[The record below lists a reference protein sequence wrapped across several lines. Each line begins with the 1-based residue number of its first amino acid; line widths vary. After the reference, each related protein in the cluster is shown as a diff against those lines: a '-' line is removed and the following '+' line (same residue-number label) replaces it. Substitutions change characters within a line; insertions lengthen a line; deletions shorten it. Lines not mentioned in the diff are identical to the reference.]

1 MTLTETLQAEAASD
15 LPRVDSRISRS
26 GSWAPGME
34 EPGQK
39 KEGNYSNSKHLQLQ
53 TFLQQV

>member
-1 MTLTETLQAEAASD
+1 MTLTETLRAEAASD
-15 LPRVDSRISRS
+15 LPRMDSRISRS

-39 KEGNYSNSKHLQLQ
+39 EGNYSNSKHLQLQ